1 MVKYI
6 LKKIVYMIVTLWIIL
21 TATFF
26 LMYTM
31 PGDPTQASSKVL
43 PEAVQENLKAKWGLD
58 KPVTEQYVIY
68 LKNLFQGNM
77 GESYTT
83 PGLTA
88 NTVIGERFPA
98 SLRLG
103 IQAVVV
109 GLVLG
114 IILGVLAAFN
124 RGKWIDFVTI
134 FIAILGV
141 SIPSFV
147 FAALLQKYVAGGYFP
162 IVGWSTS
169 GMGIA
174 GIFQYTALPTLSAA
188 ISGFQISDYPAAYYE
203 KCYHTD
209 YFYCGSSGSWY
220 CDRFFCY
227 RANFL
232 GTGTWTVLCR
242 QRQRT
247 GLSNDSCD
255 DIIFLHDFYRL
266 HGRYGYSL
274 CDCGSACP

>member
-134 FIAILGV
+134 FIAILESPFQASYLRRCCKSTWLEDIFRLSGGRLQEWELQV
-141 SIPSFV
+141 S
-147 FAALLQKYVAGGYFP
+147 
-162 IVGWSTS
+162 
-169 GMGIA
+169 
-174 GIFQYTALPTLSAA
+174 
-188 ISGFQISDYPAAYYE
+188 
-203 KCYHTD
+203 
-209 YFYCGSSGSWY
+209 SSI
-220 CDRFFCY
+220 
-227 RANFL
+227 
-232 GTGTWTVLCR
+232 
-242 QRQRT
+242 QR
-247 GLSNDSCD
+247 
-255 DIIFLHDFYRL
+255 FLHYPR
-266 HGRYGYSL
+266 R
-274 CDCGSACP
+274 SAVLRHILDI